1 MTAEI
6 LKKSELAHRL
16 VEYPAMNIGSAAV
29 DIDLDLSSSD
39 LGAGFPTGDG
49 SRSMTARPGRRR
61 HWPDKGGRVLV

>member
-16 VEYPAMNIGSAAV
+16 VEYPAMNIGCAAV

-49 SRSMTARPGRRR
+49 NGSLTARPRRQR
-61 HWPDKGGRVLV
+61 HWPDRGGLVLV

>member
-16 VEYPAMNIGSAAV
+16 VEYPAMNVGSAAV

-39 LGAGFPTGDG
+39 LGAGSLTGDG